1 MSITKNTF
9 PLTRNGGRELI
20 ESGSSFTVSI
30 NNSPFFSPPLPAR
43 FEKRLP
49 QAGKESQLSMNTNQK
64 KRKGVRPNANF
75 ATICSPDR
83 GVHQKMDEN
92 ADSAP
97 ERGKPST
104 SVCLSAGKVGKEG
117 RHNPRPR
124 EIESNFYTHIVA
136 GDDRVKKRRKK
147 CFERVGK
154 SQCRL

>member
-1 MSITKNTF
+1 MIGMPTLCPILRSRISSDEKDTQEGRQRVLIRQNFSFSGGNVDHKKYF

-83 GVHQKMDEN
+83 GCTKKWMKMPTRL
-92 ADSAP
+92 P
-97 ERGKPST
+97 ERGKHSTT
-104 SVCLSAGKVGKEG
+104 SVCCYQGGEEG
-117 RHNPRPR
+117 N
-124 EIESNFYTHIVA
+124 T
-136 GDDRVKKRRKK
+136 
-147 CFERVGK
+147 
-154 SQCRL
+154 